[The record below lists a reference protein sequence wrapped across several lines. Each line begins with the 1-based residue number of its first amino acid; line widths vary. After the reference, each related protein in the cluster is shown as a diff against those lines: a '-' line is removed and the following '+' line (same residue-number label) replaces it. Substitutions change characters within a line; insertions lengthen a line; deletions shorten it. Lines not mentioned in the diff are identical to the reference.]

1 MPYARPMPGHSID
14 EKLTESVA
22 AIRTHIVSRPS
33 IGIVL
38 GSGLGSFAD
47 TLDKLLKIPYSS
59 IPHLP
64 VSKVPGHSGNL
75 CFGEVSGIPIVCMQG
90 RVHYYE
96 GHPIASVVHGVRTMA
111 RLGVE
116 RFLLTN
122 AAGGVDPTW
131 APGDLMAVTDH
142 INLMGTSPLIG
153 PNDDVLGPRF
163 PDMTHAYDAN
173 LRDRLHDVAV
183 AADVPLKEGVYAALT
198 GPSYETPAE
207 VRMVRGLGAHAVGMS
222 TVPEVIAL
230 RHMGARVAA
239 VSCITNL
246 AAGITKQP
254 LSHAEVEEVA
264 KTTRPAFLKLLRGWV
279 EQVGQTS
286 GRDTMVDM

>member
-1 MPYARPMPGHSID
+1 MPGHSID